1 MATQSKSVE
10 QLKSEVLQT
19 SSRPY
24 ELTEYNS
31 DKIITGEINPGLIN
45 SNIATYEKN
54 SEGTIIIDKNKDLSN
69 QKMLISLNTT
79 KISNTKFNQ
88 IIDTEFQDFILKADT
103 SLLFLESKL
112 AALQALDQQNRT
124 SKKVNTDKIKQLQ
137 EQIVLLE
144 NQIIELRK
152 LGNNLPDSISY
163 GTALQSNVTGLEGIL
178 LSKGRKAK
186 ARFDANGSF
195 KVTLGNYDKNAQLI
209 DGTEK
214 VSYTPIYYGNIA
226 THTLT
231 DDEAR
236 QYLINNPDLE
246 PYFTAYGKQSN
257 DKLAEVQTA
266 AYNNLAA
273 LVSEIQI
280 QHPAQPDGDGLA
292 RTNAYLDEQIQDAN
306 PNYSLNTRRK
316 ILENNF
322 FNTPGTYNTYFD
334 PVTNSNKQAPRDI
347 FIKRDVENIK
357 IIKRIIQYRL
367 TAYNLQPYGSE
378 FETNRRITYFRN
390 FYRSVFNGI
399 TTRFILRQLDF
410 QTTIIALRKK
420 IAEDIRNFKNIPGSY
435 NILVLGGTKSIPIDR
450 LITAADRILLTKT
463 RLSEWQAANVI
474 EAAKKHW
481 KYVVDAARNGGSN
494 STELNK
500 RFYLSDAQAQSY
512 LNNYSDLRNAFGND
526 LIRAKRHWN
535 YNGINEG
542 RTFSSGNTI
551 LQIWRSSVDKKGY
564 IEIVKTMPWHVRW
577 TSEYMDLSKSSRIFL
592 DDNGILYLYDKAKIV
607 WQSYNEDE

>member
-1 MATQSKSVE
+1 MATQSKSVS

-214 VSYTPIYYGNIA
+214 VSYTPVYAGNIA

-236 QYLINNPDLE
+236 QYLINNPDITTYMYSYTNESIAKFAEIQTSGYNGL
-246 PYFTAYGKQSN
+246 QS
-257 DKLAEVQTA
+257 LV
-266 AYNNLAA
+266 AA
-273 LVSEIQI
+273 LYIEFPSANTTLSE
-280 QHPAQPDGDGLA
+280 ASLA
-292 RTNAYLDEQIQDAN
+292 NINAYLDLTVPDYNWTKASPTVN
-306 PNYSLNTRRK
+306 SRRA
-316 ILENNF
+316 LL
-322 FNTPGTYNTYFD
+322 TYNAGGQSYTKNG
-334 PVTNSNKQAPRDI
+334 VTIPAANVAANIFSLKDNSNVLKQID
-347 FIKRDVENIK
+347 
-357 IIKRIIQYRL
+357 IIKFRQ
-367 TAYNLQPYGSE
+367 GSYLLAAN
-378 FETNRRITYFRN
+378 TVTDKTYWTN
-390 FYRSVFNGI
+390 FYASLSLGVTERIAI
-399 TTRFILRQLDF
+399 TNTGQDF
-410 QTTIIALRKK
+410 ATDIIALRKF
-420 IAEDIRNFKNIPGSY
+420 IAEEIRNFKNINSTY
-435 NILVLGGTKSIPIDR
+435 NITVPGGIKSIPIEQ
-450 LITAADRILLTKT
+450 LITAADRAVIGRQNILGWSATK
-463 RLSEWQAANVI
+463 NMI
-474 EAAKKHW
+474 EVAKKHW
-481 KYVVDAARNGGSN
+481 RYVLEQSPD
-494 STELNK
+494 ELNT
-500 RFYLSDAQAQSY
+500 RFYCQKKFFPSTRQ
-512 LNNYSDLRNAFGND
+512 NN
-526 LIRAKRHWN
+526 
-535 YNGINEG
+535 
-542 RTFSSGNTI
+542 
-551 LQIWRSSVDKKGY
+551 WR
-564 IEIVKTMPWHVRW
+564 R
-577 TSEYMDLSKSSRIFL
+577 SRDFC
-592 DDNGILYLYDKAKIV
+592 A
-607 WQSYNEDE
+607 